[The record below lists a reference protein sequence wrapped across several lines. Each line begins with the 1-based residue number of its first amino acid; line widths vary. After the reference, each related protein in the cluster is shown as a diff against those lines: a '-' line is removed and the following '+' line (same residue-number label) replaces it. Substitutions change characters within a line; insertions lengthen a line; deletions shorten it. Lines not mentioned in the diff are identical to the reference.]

1 MHIYHVNITTCTI
14 GGLLLNHGLK
24 ILCGLLFRHVWRLSV
39 LLEWTGR
46 RDRAFSF
53 GRTNWWTDRMDRV
66 GLGRNGTELL
76 PGSPWD
82 RNKAVRLG
90 SSIPAFKYL
99 LRREVL
105 EGVGI

>member
-1 MHIYHVNITTCTI
+1 
-14 GGLLLNHGLK
+14 
-24 ILCGLLFRHVWRLSV
+24 
-39 LLEWTGR
+39 
-46 RDRAFSF
+46 
-53 GRTNWWTDRMDRV
+53 MDRV